1 MIAAALT
8 IGFNLLL
15 ISISIIIGLFVSVN
29 IPLIVFDKSM
39 HVFNI
44 LSGGNLLNDI
54 LLNNGKITWGF
65 ENIFFIIY
73 LILAILSL
81 IFGFFVLAKQ
91 SISTVYGFGETKNK
105 TKKDVIK
112 WLIVYFLSIFLVPIV
127 FFILNS
133 VSVVIVPIFTNY
145 VVKTTEP
152 FTKTQIISSIL
163 IASNSFKEIQTNID
177 GLISAL
183 NAQKNELIQQNVLD
197 LQTFNALIEQL
208 KNANNLATESFN
220 NLNNLIGSIANE
232 KLTDEQIN
240 TLNSSY
246 NSVLSI
252 KTLLENYSAY
262 GIDFNIFVTDNDST
276 TQPFK
281 NILDAESLIYDSN
294 SGSKINLEKLLNS
307 YDNYIRLDQ
316 IGWTNNWSAYKINY
330 LTIQITQFV
339 FGRPIYDLYNPFL
352 TIGAITLTSIQTIS
366 SGSNFWIYVIK
377 IVLFVPVISIISG
390 IMFNMVMKL
399 IKRVIEII
407 ALLLMS
413 PVVSVSTSLDDGLRW
428 NNWSKTSLSKFL
440 YIAIASFI
448 LMIYK
453 LLLPQAMNLVNQ
465 IDTGSANN
473 NDSEVIRLI
482 LNLATILGTTYG
494 LKELIKFLSGLIN
507 ERDLGDDGTG
517 LGNKAIENWN
527 AKTNRRKSNREKAIA
542 KNSGKLINN
551 RIEAIKTPKI
561 TPKIG
566 K

>member
-15 ISISIIIGLFVSVN
+15 ISISIIIGLFVSIN

-65 ENIFFIIY
+65 ENVFFIIY

-152 FTKTQIISSIL
+152 FTKTQIINSIL

-208 KNANNLATESFN
+208 KNANNLATDSFN

-252 KTLLENYSAY
+252 KTSLENYWAY
-262 GIDFNIFVTDNDST
+262 GIDFNIFATDNDST

-330 LTIQITQFV
+330 LTIQITQFI
-339 FGRPIYDLYNPFL
+339 FGKPIYDLYNPFL

-377 IVLFVPVISIISG
+377 IILFVPVISIISG

-428 NNWSKTSLSKFL
+428 NNWAKTSLNKFL

-453 LLLPQAMNLVNQ
+453 LLLPEIMNLVNE
-465 IDTGSANN
+465 IDTGSTSN

-482 LNLATILGTTYG
+482 LNLVTILGTTYG
-494 LKELIKFLSGLIN
+494 LNELIKFSSGLIN
-507 ERDLGDDGTG
+507 EQSLGDDGTG
-517 LGNKAIENWN
+517 FGNKAIENWN
-527 AKTNRRKSNREKAIA
+527 AKTNRRKSNREKAIV
-542 KNSGKLINN
+542 KGSGKLINN
-551 RIEAIKTPKI
+551 SVEAIKSAKI